1 MQVNLSEIATAYI
14 VTPYGC
20 SYSDYI
26 EFTAGDL
33 KYIGDNSGQL
43 LVQTRDT
50 AKGCA
55 GSFIGRKLSVMSKVT
70 PVFSF
75 TLTSCY
81 IPDVFPGHFHARQIS
96 TSGPEISAFDD

>member
-1 MQVNLSEIATAYI
+1 MNLSEIAIAYI
-14 VTPYGC
+14 VTLYGC

-26 EFTAGDL
+26 AFSAGDL

-55 GSFIGRKLSVMSKVT
+55 GSFIGRNLSVMSKVT

-75 TLTSCY
+75 ALTSCY
-81 IPDVFPGHFHARQIS
+81 IPDVLPCHFHARQIS
-96 TSGPEISAFDD
+96 TGGPEISAFYD